1 MFSFIPLWGMSQ
13 GLQLVIGAN
22 YGAKQY
28 GRVRETMKLFMYGAT
43 LLAAFSWVPAMLF
56 SESLLSI
63 FNVRPEIIAAGLI
76 NFKLFYSTFILYGIM
91 IMTLTFFQSIGDA
104 KKAGMI
110 VLLRQLILFVPSMLI
125 LPHLF
130 GSLAVWWAE
139 PAVDFTMI
147 LIGFIMQQRVLRR
160 L

>member
-1 MFSFIPLWGMSQ
+1 
-13 GLQLVIGAN
+13 
-22 YGAKQY
+22 
-28 GRVRETMKLFMYGAT
+28 
-43 LLAAFSWVPAMLF
+43 
-56 SESLLSI
+56 
-63 FNVRPEIIAAGLI
+63 
-76 NFKLFYSTFILYGIM
+76 M

-104 KKAGMI
+104 KKAGAI
-110 VLLRQLILFVPSMLI
+110 VLLRQLILFVPAMLI

-130 GSLAVWWAE
+130 GSLAVWWAD